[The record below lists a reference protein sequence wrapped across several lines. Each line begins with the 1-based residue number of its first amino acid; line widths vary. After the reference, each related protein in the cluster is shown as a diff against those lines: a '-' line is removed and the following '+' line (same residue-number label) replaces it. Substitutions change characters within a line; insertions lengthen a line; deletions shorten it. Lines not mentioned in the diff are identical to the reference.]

1 MKTCPHGHLW
11 TEENTKYAKRPDGH
25 TFKRCRACHAGRMR
39 LRYRNDDAFRER
51 EKARNLARYY
61 ANKDAHLSRC
71 SPEGVSG

>member
-1 MKTCPHGHLW
+1 
-11 TEENTKYAKRPDGH
+11 
-25 TFKRCRACHAGRMR
+25 MR